1 MTLQST
7 RRVRVLIVSHMYP
20 RNETDS
26 LGIFVKEQAEAL
38 ALVADVTVVVG
49 RYGAARK
56 PVAIVSPGKPRVV
69 EVSLPLRSGL
79 PSAVRI
85 ITAPGHYFREA
96 LRVARETGP
105 YDVVHAH
112 YGVPDGVVGVRL
124 SGALGIPVAVTLH
137 GSDANRQFLVPVLG
151 TGFAR
156 RVAQADAIIGVSE
169 AIAAGMRRTHP
180 EAKDRIIHLPNGYN
194 SAEIHVHAD
203 RFPRYLLFIGS
214 LSQRKN
220 PHILLDAFARIA
232 GSTTCGLVFVGD
244 GPMADILAKQASD
257 LGVADRVRFEGA
269 RVHSALD
276 AYLADAAAL
285 VLPST
290 SEGMPIVVNEAL
302 ASGTPVVAS
311 RLPGIEQQ
319 VRSNEWGILVVP
331 GDVDDLA
338 KALGEAVTRHWDY
351 ARIATECGVPS
362 WDDYATHLLAV
373 YRSVMPDVG
382 GTAEL

>member
-1 MTLQST
+1 MTMRGA

-26 LGIFVKEQAEAL
+26 LGIFVREQAQAL
-38 ALVADVTVVVG
+38 ASVADVTVVVG
-49 RYGAARK
+49 RYGEARK
-56 PVAIVSPGKPRVV
+56 PTAIASPGQPRVV
-69 EVSLPLRSGL
+69 EVPLPRRRGL

-85 ITAPGHYFREA
+85 VTAISPYFREA

-112 YGVPDGVVGVRL
+112 YGVPDGVVGIRL
-124 SGALGIPVAVTLH
+124 SSALGIPAVVTLH

-169 AIAAGMRRTHP
+169 AIATGMRRVHP
-180 EAKDRIIHLPNGYN
+180 EARDRIFHLPNGYN

-203 RFPRYLLFIGS
+203 RSPRYLLFVGR

-220 PHILLDAFARIA
+220 PDILLDAFARIA
-232 GSTTCGLVFVGD
+232 SRTALGLVFVGD
-244 GPMADILAKQASD
+244 GPMADSLAKQASD
-257 LGVADRVRFEGA
+257 LGVAHRVRFEGS
-269 RVHSALD
+269 RVHTTLD
-276 AYLADAAAL
+276 TYLADAAAL
-285 VLPST
+285 VLPSK

-319 VRSNEWGILVVP
+319 VRSNEWGILVIP

-338 KALGEAVTRHWDY
+338 NALGEAVTRHWDY

-362 WDDYATHLLAV
+362 WDDYATQLLAV
-373 YRSVMPDVG
+373 YRSVMPDIGSVAG
-382 GTAEL
+382 P